1 MALGRQA
8 LLVAL
13 AASWAC
19 GPDAPPGPP
28 FSALVI
34 DIDQVVDGQPSFVF
48 AERQLETVTD
58 FDALDSPLFRV
69 LRGGTLTAR
78 EVAGSVVVDPEFSG
92 ADEPDLRYR
101 VEGGVAIPLDYST
114 LAMISAAYQLERVM
128 LSLEQAI
135 GVPAGEIVASG
146 RYELLFEPT
155 LRSEGDITA
164 TVTPK
169 FNAFYLP
176 GGVRQLGL
184 ARRSQFEELPI
195 AVSPLV
201 VAHEFGHG
209 LFEIGFDGGNT
220 PSCDEDAANDE
231 VFFPGRFQLEHAI
244 SGLNEGWAD
253 FVSFAILGTFDPLA
267 GVGFDDDS
275 RDLATTRF
283 GFSDVGCVGEFCD
296 CSGSFY
302 CIGTVFARSLFQ
314 AFVAGGGDPADPAA
328 RGAFAAEI
336 FAALGATQAAM
347 RERADLPPAGPAL
360 RACEVPEFDDF
371 DEAVDGPVSSAFLGA
386 LVASLAPELRGDV
399 CAALIANFG
408 DAGFAPEARDGC
420 P

>member
-1 MALGRQA
+1 MALDRKA
-8 LLVAL
+8 LLALLL
-13 AASWAC
+13 AAC
-19 GPDAPPGPP
+19 GSDAPPGPP
-28 FSALVI
+28 FRVMVI
-34 DIDQVVDGQPSFVF
+34 DIDQVTAGEPTFVF
-48 AERQLETVTD
+48 AERQLETIDD
-58 FDALDSPLFRV
+58 FDQLDGRFFRV

-78 EVAGSVVVDPEFSG
+78 EVNGSLVVDAEFSD
-92 ADEPDLRYR
+92 ADEPDLRYQ
-101 VEGGVAIPLDYST
+101 VEGGVVVPRDYST

-135 GVPAGEIVASG
+135 GTPAGEIVAGG

-155 LRSEGDITA
+155 IRSEGDITA

-176 GGVRQLGL
+176 GGARQFGL

-201 VAHEFGHG
+201 LAHEFGHG
-209 LFEIGFDGGNT
+209 LFEISFDEGFSE
-220 PSCDEDAANDE
+220 SCDEDAANDDL
-231 VFFPGRFQLEHAI
+231 FFPGRFQLEHAV
-244 SGLNEGWAD
+244 SGFNEGWAD
-253 FVSFAILGTFDPLA
+253 FVSFAILGTFNPLV

-275 RDLATTRF
+275 RDLAATD
-283 GFSDVGCVGEFCD
+283 FSFTDISCVGPDCD

-302 CIGTVFARSLFQ
+302 CIGTVFARSLFE

-328 RGAFAAEI
+328 RGAFASEI
-336 FAALGATQAAM
+336 FAALSATQAAM
-347 RERADLPPAGPAL
+347 RERGDLPPAPPSA
-360 RACEVPEFDDF
+360 RACEVPEFDFF
-371 DEAVDGPVSSAFLGA
+371 DASYDGAVSSAFLGA
-386 LVASLAPELRGDV
+386 LVSRLAPELRGDV

-408 DAGFAPEARDGC
+408 DVGFAAGARDAC